1 MSISVQQTPAPCGF
15 PQSQV
20 LHIHCRHSQIRCY
33 GRAVQ
38 RNLIA
43 NCLSCSCHEQGV
55 EVLLSRVYS
64 LLFAAVSVFT
74 HLASFQ
80 FAGLLLSFGRLNIKL
95 RLCTNHTCCGILE
108 RDSLSAQSALVDL
121 RQRTWQLEG
130 LTTLIRSLAML
141 PIAMQP
147 MRPIRYV
154 LHAFHFNI
162 FVYIALNFFS
172 LPQNFSIYLLQFRI
186 FAPVCFCPLR
196 LELQIARPCP

>member
-55 EVLLSRVYS
+55 EVLFSRVYS

-74 HLASFQ
+74 PLASFQ
-80 FAGLLLSFGRLNIKL
+80 FTPLFWKAEHKTQALHKSYLLWHFGAR
-95 RLCTNHTCCGILE
+95 
-108 RDSLSAQSALVDL
+108 QS
-121 RQRTWQLEG
+121 Q
-130 LTTLIRSLAML
+130 
-141 PIAMQP
+141 
-147 MRPIRYV
+147 RPIRLSRSPPENV
-154 LHAFHFNI
+154 AARGPDHAH
-162 FVYIALNFFS
+162 S
-172 LPQNFSIYLLQFRI
+172 LSCDAAYCDVAHAAHQ
-186 FAPVCFCPLR
+186 VCFTCFSF
-196 LELQIARPCP
+196 